1 MNFLIFIGALSLSI
15 FTFELLSAVQ
25 QAAVSFGGRRVLTGV
40 TTGSMALPTRRST
53 WDALLLAMFPQR
65 FDPSQAKNMV
75 NVIDMLRRAGYPY
88 DTPGEFY
95 AASMRTFSI
104 YLAVGGLLAGA
115 LVWLGIPVGAP
126 IAAAMF
132 ILLGLRRPYVRL
144 KMLAKKRAETMRNNM
159 LIGLS
164 MMISLITS
172 GLQVQD
178 SLRRASVVG
187 GPFCNLLGLMAA
199 RLDIGSSPGQALD
212 IAEAHLPDPSDIEMS
227 LFVRDIRDHFTSQR
241 PLLSSLT
248 ALRESVHRML
258 IESTEARAAL
268 VRQRAG
274 LFGILS
280 VMGLIFSLVSPFM
293 GVF

>member
-1 MNFLIFIGALSLSI
+1 MHFLIFIGALALSV
-15 FTFELLSAVQ
+15 FTFELLSTVQ
-25 QAAVSFGGRRVLTGV
+25 QAAVSFGRKRTLTGV
-40 TTGSMALPTRRST
+40 TTGSTPVLERRST
-53 WDALLLAMFPQR
+53 WDALLLAVFPQR
-65 FDPSQAKNMV
+65 FDPNQAKNMV

-104 YLAVGGLLAGA
+104 YLAIGGLMAGA
-115 LVWLGIPVGAP
+115 LVWLGMPVGAP
-126 IAAAMF
+126 VVAAVF
-132 ILLGLRRPYVRL
+132 IFLGLRRPYVRL

-164 MMISLITS
+164 MMISILTA
-172 GLQVQD
+172 GLNVQD
-178 SLRRASVVG
+178 ALRRASTVG

-199 RLDIGSSPGQALD
+199 RLEVDVTSTAAIKTT
-212 IAEAHLPDPSDIEMS
+212 EAHLPDPSDIEMN
-227 LFVRDIRDHFTSQR
+227 LFIRDIRDNFLTSR
-241 PLLSSLT
+241 PILASLT

-258 IESTEARAAL
+258 IEATEARSAM

-280 VMGLIFSLVSPFM
+280 IMGLIFSLVAPFL